1 GNLAAGQRRRSA
13 AGGQRRR
20 PALRPQR
27 GEAARPIRA
36 HPPGGQP
43 VAVAAQERR
52 VRRARV
58 GPRGMAALGVLV
70 VLEHAEPGWDP
81 GKWRR
86 SVKSG
91 HTNSEIAHAPPAT
104 WNSDASS
111 DAAERR
117 LTGPARDEWQG
128 PDDKQL
134 DALAGMTGDG
144 QWSIRGRRVRLSNLD
159 KTLFP

>member
-1 GNLAAGQRRRSA
+1 
-13 AGGQRRR
+13 R

-52 VRRARV
+52 VRR
-58 GPRGMAALGVLV
+58 
-70 VLEHAEPGWDP
+70 PGWDP
-81 GKWRR
+81 EEWPR
-86 SVKSG
+86 SAKSG
-91 HTNSEIAHAPPAT
+91 HTNSEIARAPPAT
-104 WNSDASS
+104 WNGDASS

-128 PDDKQL
+128 PGDKQL

-144 QWSIRGRRVRLSNLD
+144 QWSIGGRRVRL
-159 KTLFP
+159 